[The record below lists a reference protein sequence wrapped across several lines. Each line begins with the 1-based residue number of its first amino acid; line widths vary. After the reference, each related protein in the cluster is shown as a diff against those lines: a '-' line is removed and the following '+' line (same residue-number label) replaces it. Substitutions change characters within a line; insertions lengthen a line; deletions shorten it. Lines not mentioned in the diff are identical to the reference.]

1 MSRVC
6 MKQARLQSISH
17 FQRMR
22 IYSGYIVY
30 ESIGAVNYK
39 FDLSTTRWCPV
50 ELFYKKIFVF
60 VWSMTVRW

>member
-17 FQRMR
+17 FHRMR

-39 FDLSTTRWCPV
+39 VDLSTTRSARLYYFRRV
-50 ELFYKKIFVF
+50 
-60 VWSMTVRW
+60 